1 MVAIAR
7 PAPLD
12 VLSVT
17 FELRAG
23 VTFVEL
29 AGPVCAYT
37 APYLDTQLREVLP
50 TSGHHVVVDASRVR
64 TMSSDGLEV
73 LVDHAARHR
82 AAGGDFVLRDP
93 SPITRR
99 VLSLTDLDRLA
110 ESTTAAVAS

>member
-1 MVAIAR
+1 MVPVPR

-17 FELRAG
+17 FELHAG

-37 APYLDTQLREVLP
+37 APYLDSQLGEVGP
-50 TSGHHVVVDASRVR
+50 AAGHHVVVDASRVR
-64 TMSSDGLEV
+64 TMSSDGLDV
-73 LVDHAARHR
+73 LVDHAARHQ
-82 AAGGDFVLRDP
+82 AAGGGFVLRDP

-110 ESTTAAVAS
+110 EATPAAAAS